1 MRQIKRLNRQA
12 TMFEAEMFLCITPVE
27 VTLEK
32 QAELKRALADLL
44 MNAALSLPQIE
55 EEDL

>member
-1 MRQIKRLNRQA
+1 
-12 TMFEAEMFLCITPVE
+12 MFEAEMSLCIIPVE

-44 MNAALSLPQIE
+44 INAALSLPQIE

>member
-12 TMFEAEMFLCITPVE
+12 TMFEAEMSLCIIPVE

-44 MNAALSLPQIE
+44 INAALSLPQIE

>member
-12 TMFEAEMFLCITPVE
+12 TMFEGEMSLCIIPVE

>member
-12 TMFEAEMFLCITPVE
+12 TMFETEMSLCITPVE